1 MNNNTENK
9 SAEQLASAD
18 TCTAPKNIETNGAA
32 STAGAAARNA
42 SSARTQEATKR
53 EKNKKTVRFI
63 TGIGVFSALAYL
75 TTCLCKLIPNVAGFL
90 SIDAKDAVIAIA
102 SFIYGP
108 VAAPIIALITSFI
121 EFVSISETGIWGMV
135 MNFVSSTAFS
145 LTAALIYRFRKSFN
159 TSVIGFGVATVV
171 TTAVMVALNPI
182 IVPLYSGAS
191 REMVVSM
198 IPGILLPFNFAKTL
212 MNSAIAILLYKP
224 VINAL
229 RAAKLV
235 KKSEHKTVF
244 NKISV
249 LTISIG
255 LAALITALV
264 ILLIIW

>member
-9 SAEQLASAD
+9 SIAQTSDICAELD
-18 TCTAPKNIETNGAA
+18 NIETGAA
-32 STAGAAARNA
+32 PSSSATGTNAGA
-42 SSARTQEATKR
+42 SPTRTQEAIKR
-53 EKNKKTVRFI
+53 EKSKKTVRFI

-75 TTCLCKLIPNVAGFL
+75 TTCICKLIPNVAGFL

-108 VAAPIIALITSFI
+108 LAAPIIALITSFI

-159 TSVIGFGVATVV
+159 TSVIGFGVATVI

-229 RAAKLV
+229 RAAGLV